1 MTTSILINAQAPG
14 GYQPGA
20 GVLVV
25 DPSQAV
31 PGPGGRPVLTVG
43 QAFDQLD
50 LSLLVPR
57 GATYAQAITIATSST
72 TGPALPF
79 GLDVIDVGGQIDPV
93 PTPAPGD
100 GPNEQAWFNVYV
112 AELGQLR
119 FTNADTFATPEPCV
133 VTIDAYA
140 ITADSR
146 SRIQCCYNGL
156 PALIPFVPEPPP
168 VIDSISPTSVQ
179 VTDPA
184 GVAIVS
190 GANFQP
196 GDEVLLTFGLFVVP
210 LATTFV
216 GPDTVNAAY
225 DPVGL
230 TPNVYTLTLRRGG
243 VSYPSAVTFTV
254 QAV

>member
-25 DPSQAV
+25 DPAQAV
-31 PGPGGRPVLTVG
+31 PGPGGRLVLTVG

-57 GATYAQAITIATSST
+57 GATYAQAITIATLSS

-79 GLDVIDVGGQIDPV
+79 GLEVIDVGGQIDPV

-100 GPNEQAWFNVYV
+100 GPNEQGWFNVYV
-112 AELGQLR
+112 AELAALR
-119 FTNADTFATPEPCV
+119 FTNADTFAAPEPCV

-140 ITADSR
+140 ITPASR
-146 SRIQCCYNGL
+146 SRIQCCYNGS
-156 PALIPFVPEPPP
+156 PALGFTPPSTPPTLTAFVP
-168 VIDSISPTSVQ
+168 DSAAVGSPI
-179 VTDPA
+179 
-184 GVAIVS
+184 VALAN

-196 GDEVLLTFGLFVVP
+196 GDVVELERLGVVTP
-210 LATTFV
+210 IATTFV
-216 GPDTVNAAY
+216 
-225 DPVGL
+225 DPATLDMLLDPNPLAVG
-230 TPNVYTLTLRRGG
+230 TYTGRINRGG
-243 VSYPSAVTFTV
+243 VIFTSSVTF
-254 QAV
+254 AIIEA

>member
-1 MTTSILINAQAPG
+1 MTTAILINAQAPG

-43 QAFDQLD
+43 QAFDQLN

-57 GATYAQAITIATSST
+57 GATYAQAITIATSSA

-79 GLDVIDVGGQIDPV
+79 GLEVIDVGGQIDPV

-112 AELGQLR
+112 AELAQLR
-119 FTNADTFATPEPCV
+119 ITNADTFATPEPCV

-140 ITADSR
+140 ITPASR
-146 SRIQCCYNGL
+146 SRIQCCYNGSPAIGFAPPTAPTLTAFL
-156 PALIPFVPEPPP
+156 PGTAVAGSPIVAL
-168 VIDSISPTSVQ
+168 
-179 VTDPA
+179 A
-184 GVAIVS
+184 N

-196 GDEVLLTFGLFVVP
+196 GDVVELERLGVVTP
-210 LATTFV
+210 IATTFV
-216 GPDTVNAAY
+216 ETDTLNILL
-225 DPVGL
+225 DPNPLAVG
-230 TPNVYTLTLRRGG
+230 TYTGRINRGG
-243 VSYPSAVTFTV
+243 LIFTSSVTF
-254 QAV
+254 AILEA

>member
-1 MTTSILINAQAPG
+1 MTTAILINVQAPG

-31 PGPGGRPVLTVG
+31 PGPGGRLVLTVG
-43 QAFDQLD
+43 QAFEQLD

-57 GATYAQAITIATSST
+57 GATYAQAITIATDSSP
-72 TGPALPF
+72 GPAFMF
-79 GLDVIDVGGQIDPV
+79 GLEVIDVGGQIDLV

-100 GPNEQAWFNVYV
+100 GLNEQGWFNVYV
-112 AELGQLR
+112 AEGGALR
-119 FTNADTFATPEPCV
+119 FTNADTFATPAPCV

-146 SRIQCCYNGL
+146 SRIQCCYNGS
-156 PALIPFVPEPPP
+156 PALIPLVPEPPP
-168 VIDSISPTSVQ
+168 AIDAISPSTVQ

-190 GANFQP
+190 GSNFQP
-196 GDEVLLTFGLFVVP
+196 GDEVLLMFGLFVVP
-210 LATTFV
+210 LVTTFV
-216 GPDTVNAAY
+216 GPDTVNVDY
-225 DPVGL
+225 DPATI
-230 TPNVYTLTLRRGG
+230 TPNIYTLTLRRSG
-243 VSYPSAVTFTV
+243 VSYFSAVTFTV
-254 QAV
+254 QAA